1 MAVSAMLAV
10 LLWLVVIAQEPN
22 KTYTITGVSVSY
34 DYNSALYT
42 GASLDIVKS
51 DDIKVSVV
59 VSGDSSAIGGV
70 DKSDIVV
77 YQMCIRDRYSG
88 GRAFAGPRAQGREP
102 LWKNL
107 SNGAALSRPDAW

>member
-1 MAVSAMLAV
+1 MLAV

-70 DKSDIVV
+70 DNLTSS
-77 YQMCIRDRYSG
+77 CIPIIPRFPV
-88 GRAFAGPRAQGREP
+88 RACPANTRCGCRRAARIR
-102 LWKNL
+102 L
-107 SNGAALSRPDAW
+107 